1 MSIRNVRRFAPIALL
16 CSACLGASPVLAQ
29 DRPTIELTPFF
40 GYTFGGSFDVFDFE
54 LGQVSFEVD
63 DSQSYGLIVDFP
75 ISRSFQIEALV
86 FRQASA
92 LTIDEGIFGPSFE
105 VSDMNIDH
113 FEAGVLWQG
122 AWGQVQPFF
131 TGGMGLAYLDPE
143 VPSLDSETR
152 FAFNFGGGVKTMF
165 TQNFGLRAEGRW
177 LLVTLPE
184 DDNDPDCCYYDYYG
198 EGDVLSQGHFSLG
211 LIFAF

>member
-1 MSIRNVRRFAPIALL
+1 MSLRTPRHSVLL
-16 CSACLGASPVLAQ
+16 CVCAGLLAGAPLLAQ
-29 DRPTIELTPFF
+29 NRPAVEVTPFF
-40 GYTFGGSFDVFDFE
+40 GYTFGGNFDVFDFE
-54 LGQVSFEVD
+54 LGQVTFEVD
-63 DSQSYGLIVDFP
+63 DSQSYGVIVDFP
-75 ISRSFQIEALV
+75 LSPNFQIEAMV

-122 AWGQVQPFF
+122 AWGQVRPFF

-143 VPSLDSETR
+143 VPSLDSEAR

-165 TQNFGLRAEGRW
+165 NENFGLRAEARW

-184 DDNDPDCCYYDYYG
+184 DDNDPNCCYYDYYG
-198 EGDVLSQGHFSLG
+198 DGDVLSQGHFSLG